1 MAPLKVLVTGAS
13 GFVASW
19 IVKENISRD
28 YFVRGTVRS
37 TSKGEYLK
45 GLFGDLFEY
54 MMVEDVAKDGAFDE
68 AVKDM
73 DTVLHT
79 ASPFHYNVED
89 PQDLIGPAV
98 GGTTSILKS
107 ILKNGPGSVWTAGR
121 AWTTFSTV
129 TDALITSSTA
139 AIASMSKPNDL
150 PKIFDEASWN
160 NTAVEITEKEGCY
173 AHPGQIYRASKV
185 LAERA
190 AWEFVDSHK
199 NHINWDLITLQPPFI
214 FGPVI
219 HEVHSPSSLNT
230 SSAAFLNF
238 LKNEPPKSSKDLT
251 ASSGSYVDVR
261 DVAWAHVEAITNTK
275 LANKDAQSAFTDGK
289 GRITLTAAPFT
300 WQDVVD
306 ALVDAGIPL
315 PDSTPRG
322 EKGAGKNTVHAVLV
336 NSVRARE
343 ELGLKFRSLTDV
355 FRDTFQDFKEKGWV
369 QA

>member
-19 IVKENISRD
+19 VVKENISRG

-45 GLFGDLFEY
+45 GLFGDRFEY
-54 MMVEDVAKDGAFDE
+54 VIVEDVAKDGAFDE

-73 DTVLHT
+73 DAVLHT

-98 GGTTSILKS
+98 GGTASILKS
-107 ILKNGPGSVWTAGR
+107 VLKNGANVKR
-121 AWTTFSTV
+121 V
-129 TDALITSSTA
+129 VITSSNA
-139 AIASMSKPNDL
+139 AIAPMSKPDDL

-160 NTAVEITEKEGCY
+160 NTAVEVTEKEGRH

-199 NHINWDLITLQPPFI
+199 NEINWDLITLQPPFI

-219 HEVHSPSSLNT
+219 HEVHNPSSLNT
-230 SSAAFLNF
+230 SSAAFLSF

-251 ASSGSYVDVR
+251 AASGSYVDVR
-261 DVAWAHVEAITNTK
+261 DVAWAHAEAITNTK
-275 LANKDAQSAFTDGK
+275 LANKDAQAAFTYGK

-306 ALVDAGIPL
+306 ALLDAGIPL
-315 PDSTPRG
+315 PLSTPRG
-322 EKGAGKNTVHAVLV
+322 EKGAGKNTVHPVLV

-355 FRDTFQDFKEKGWV
+355 FRDTFQDFKEKGWIQV
-369 QA
+369 